1 MSEKDEA
8 LTCLFCSISRR
19 ITGTEGQVRRRNIL
33 WVHLQVET
41 HKKRIEGWVFRGW
54 EGQVRPLD
62 SQERGNFISIRCRTP
77 PVCLTNAPGC
87 LNGLS
92 IPF

>member
-33 WVHLQVET
+33 RVHLQVET

-62 SQERGNFISIRCRTP
+62 HR
-77 PVCLTNAPGC
+77 NAAILFQSDAGH
-87 LNGLS
+87 LQS
-92 IPF
+92 V